1 MFKSLNVSVMAG
13 IALALASTGAFAQ
26 GGTRKKPASPPP
38 AATKP
43 APASTSASSG
53 GIGAGDTEFS
63 FFGNIHDEGPLTLF
77 TVGVGF
83 GNYISDDLML
93 RLTQVMSY
101 ADISGLSTFIYSPYG
116 SAEYQIRQPGS
127 PFVPYVG
134 GGVGMFM
141 LGNDDI
147 FIYNLFLTPVA
158 GVKYFLNER
167 TSLEYAMSYQFPLIG
182 EACDDIDCYDADVTT
197 LQNSLRFN
205 IYY

>member
-1 MFKSLNVSVMAG
+1 MLKSLNVSVIAG
-13 IALALASTGAFAQ
+13 LALALASTGALAQ
-26 GGTRKKPASPPP
+26 TKK
-38 AATKP
+38 KP
-43 APASTSASSG
+43 APAAAPAPVATPAG
-53 GIGAGDTEFS
+53 GSVGAGDTELS
-63 FFGNIHDEGPLTLF
+63 FFGNIHDEGQITLF
-77 TVGVGF
+77 TLGVGI
-83 GNYISDDLML
+83 GNYVSDDLQL

-101 ADISGLSTFIYSPYG
+101 ADAFGTSTFIYSPYG

-141 LGNDDI
+141 LANDD
-147 FIYNLFLTPVA
+147 FFMYSLFLTPVA

-167 TSLEYAMSYQFPLIG
+167 TSVEYALSYQFPLFG
-182 EACDDIDCYDADVTT
+182 ESCGDIDCVDADITT